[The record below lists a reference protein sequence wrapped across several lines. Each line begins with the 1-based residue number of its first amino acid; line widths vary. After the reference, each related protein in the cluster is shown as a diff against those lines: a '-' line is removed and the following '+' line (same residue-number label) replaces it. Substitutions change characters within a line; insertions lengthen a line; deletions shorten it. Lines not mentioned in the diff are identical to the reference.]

1 MFIIANEFSNYIAFN
16 QQQIIDNNIQFLKY
30 NSSNKSNINKSL
42 LQCNSKML
50 INKDDV
56 LINNKSIIT
65 NSYTLKRNKV
75 H

>member
-1 MFIIANEFSNYIAFN
+1 MANEFSNYLAFN

-42 LQCNSKML
+42 LQFNYKML

-56 LINNKSIIT
+56 LINNESIIT
-65 NSYTLKRNKV
+65 NSYTLKKNKV

>member
-1 MFIIANEFSNYIAFN
+1 MANEFSNYLAF
-16 QQQIIDNNIQFLKY
+16 
-30 NSSNKSNINKSL
+30 NKSNINKSL

-56 LINNKSIIT
+56 LINNESIIT
-65 NSYTLKRNKV
+65 NSYTLKKNKV